1 MDGAIREPSNRDDLQ
16 FPRAE
21 VRRPGRI
28 QRQAEMPLDCVA
40 GPALVDALALP
51 NCDTRPRAKINKV
64 KADERLEPNEGLGA
78 IHAT

>member
-1 MDGAIREPSNRDDLQ
+1 
-16 FPRAE
+16 
-21 VRRPGRI
+21 
-28 QRQAEMPLDCVA
+28 MPLDCVA